1 MDEVNQSAEIV
12 QLTGARVAIDEN
24 RTERINLRLQRGRV
38 LEFNT
43 RLKPTRE
50 YDLSGYLL
58 LPGLINAHDHLE
70 FNLFPRLGKGPWRNA
85 REWAAAIHQPEVSPV
100 KEHRAVPRPVRLRW
114 GAIRNLLSGVT
125 TVAHHNP
132 FDSIFSSRNFPVRVV
147 RRFAWAHSLDFSPDI
162 VALRRKTPRGWPFM
176 IHAAEGDDQFA
187 RQELTKLDELGLLD
201 DQAVLVHATA
211 ATPDQLEKVRAR
223 DANIVWCPSSN
234 LFTLGRTLSADS
246 LRPFPA
252 VSLGTDSAMTAA
264 GDLIDELHV
273 ARQLC
278 GINAAEGYRFVTS
291 NPARAL
297 RLKSGEGSIRENGVA
312 DFLAVRD
319 NGQTPAQALTS
330 CLPDLVMKGGRTML
344 VSHRMQRE
352 REIPG
357 TTKDLRWLEVET
369 RGRYLVR
376 ANMPRLYDAA
386 SRALGSEIRLAGKR
400 VTA

>member
-1 MDEVNQSAEIV
+1 MDEVSQSAEII
-12 QLTGARVAIDEN
+12 QLSGARVAMDEN
-24 RTERINLRLQRGRV
+24 RTERFDLRLHRGRI
-38 LEFNT
+38 LEFDT
-43 RLKPTRE
+43 RLAPTRE

-85 REWAAAIHQPEVSPV
+85 REWAAEIHQPDASPV
-100 KEHRAVPRPVRLRW
+100 KEHRAVPRPVRLAW

-132 FDSIFSSRNFPVRVV
+132 FEPLFSSRHYPVRVV
-147 RRFAWAHSLDFSPDI
+147 RKIAWAHSLEFSPDI
-162 VALRRKTPRGWPFM
+162 VALRRKTPRGWPFV
-176 IHAAEGDDQFA
+176 IHAAEGNDESA

-201 DQAVLVHATA
+201 DQAVLVHAA
-211 ATPDQLEKVRAR
+211 GGTPDQFEKLRAR
-223 DANIVWCPSSN
+223 NANIVWCPSSN
-234 LFTLGRTLSADS
+234 LFTLGRTLTADS
-246 LRPFPA
+246 VRAFPT

-278 GINAAEGYRFVTS
+278 GITATESYRFVTS

-297 RLKSGEGSIRENGVA
+297 RLKWGEGAIRENGVA
-312 DFLAVRD
+312 DLLAVRD
-319 NGQTPAQALTS
+319 NGQTPAQSLTS
-330 CLPDLVMKGGRTML
+330 HLPELVMKGGRTML
-344 VSHRMQRE
+344 VSHRLQGE
-352 REIPG
+352 RELPN
-357 TTKDLRWLEVET
+357 TKQGMRWLEVET

-376 ANMPRLYDAA
+376 ANTPRLYSSAV
-386 SRALGSEIRLAGKR
+386 RELGSEIRLAGKR

>member
-1 MDEVNQSAEIV
+1 LICSFIE
-12 QLTGARVAIDEN
+12 G
-24 RTERINLRLQRGRV
+24 
-38 LEFNT
+38 
-43 RLKPTRE
+43 
-50 YDLSGYLL
+50 DLSGYLL

-70 FNLFPRLGKGPWRNA
+70 FNLFPRLGKGPWQNA
-85 REWAAAIHQPEVSPV
+85 REWAAAIHQPEASPV
-100 KEHRAVPRPVRLRW
+100 KEHRAVPRPVRLAW

-132 FDSIFSSRNFPVRVV
+132 FQPLFSSRHFPVRVV
-147 RRFAWAHSLDFSPDI
+147 RRFGWAHSLDFSPDI
-162 VALRRKTPRGWPFM
+162 VALRRKTPRGWPFI
-176 IHAAEGDDQFA
+176 IHAAEGNDRCA

-223 DANIVWCPSSN
+223 NANIVWCPSSN

-246 LRPFPA
+246 LRLFPA

-278 GINAAEGYRFVTS
+278 GITAAEGYRFVTT
-291 NPARAL
+291 NTAHAL
-297 RLKSGEGSIRENGVA
+297 RLECGEGTIRENGVA

-319 NGQTPAQALTS
+319 NGQTPAQSLTS
-330 CLPDLVMKGGRTML
+330 CLPDLVIKGGRTML

-357 TTKDLRWLEVET
+357 TKQGMRWLEVET

-376 ANMPRLYDAA
+376 ANVPRLYDTAVC
-386 SRALGSEIRLAGKR
+386 ALGSEIRLAGKR
-400 VTA
+400 VMA